1 MSNPLSIPVQ
11 RELIAEL
18 HRLAAERDAA
28 EKRVEAE
35 FRARNAAAEKEFAA
49 AKDDIG
55 KRFKLDLD
63 ATQKEFDQALA
74 KAKSDYATQHE
85 QFENEL
91 TETRE
96 RVLDRYNTRE
106 QEAIKQLEQD
116 TWQATTVFEATH
128 PGLLEQFNRVEARV
142 NANVESLKV
151 VAEDARQHLEV
162 CRQPAAWESASVE
175 DLPADGPDPFKELSD
190 RAASANS
197 RLTELRRLIS
207 PKFGIGVRRQVLGV
221 VIFVVMMAVSLPLMK
236 LNVWYWL
243 GVGAFVSG
251 LLIALVLIWLYHLGR
266 MQAGSVCGAIRQDI
280 ADAEKYKERCH
291 VEAKAYYEAQ
301 RAKMAKQHRHEIR
314 KANERHLARMTELTS
329 DRDGAVA
336 EAEETYNRREIQ
348 LVERRDKLLSEAQQK
363 YPVVLADIRSRH
375 DRQQFDVKSKHD
387 RILRESRSR
396 HDTEWNALA
405 AKWRDGMRQLYD
417 GVAGMNAESDKLFP
431 AWDDPAWKDWTPP
444 MAPPPAVRFG
454 DYSLRLDQVPG
465 GISSDPRLM
474 PDGPTVIS
482 LPALLPFPH
491 NASISI
497 KAAGEGRLAAVHVLR
512 AVMLRMLATIPP
524 GKLRFTIIDPVGLGE
539 NFAGFMH
546 LADFDDIL
554 VTNRIWTEPQQ
565 IETRL
570 ADLTEQM
577 ENVIQKYLR
586 NDFQTI
592 AEYNEFAGEVAE
604 AFRVLV
610 VANFPVNFTE
620 SAARRLTS
628 IAASGARCGV
638 YVLMTTDTN
647 QSLPM
652 RFDLKDVESH
662 ATNLTWENGRFI
674 WKESDFGKFPLSV
687 DLPPPEERF
696 TQIVQ
701 LVGENAKDSR
711 RVEVPFEYI
720 APADDKW
727 WSGSTSHGI
736 NVALGRA
743 GATKL
748 QHLRLGHGTSQHV
761 LVAGKTGSGK
771 STLLH
776 ALVTNL
782 ALTYSP
788 AEIELYLIDFKKGV
802 EFKTYSTHELPHAR
816 VIAIESEREFGLSVL
831 QKLDGVLRERGDLF
845 RRVGVQDL
853 ASFRQAEP
861 QTTLPR
867 ILLVVDEFQ
876 ELFVEDDK
884 IAQEAALLLD
894 RLVRQGRAFGMHVLL
909 GSQTLGGAYSL
920 ARSTIGQMAVRIALQ
935 CSENDAHL
943 ILSEDNSAARLLTR
957 PGEAIYNDANG
968 MVIGNNPF
976 QVVWLSDE
984 RREVYL
990 EGIRERARRHDPPF
1004 IPRQIVFEG
1013 NVPADVSRNHLL
1025 SDLIAAGSWEDAGGA
1040 PAAWLGEAIAIKDPT
1055 AALFRQQN
1063 GCNLLLIGQR
1073 DESAR
1078 AIMASAL
1085 VSLSAQQIPAENQ
1098 SLNGRRHSAEARFY
1112 VLEPA
1117 RSSEQAGPTV
1127 GELAKLLPHPIHIA
1141 GRRDVP
1147 ALMAELAEEVER
1159 RHSAERVDAPAIY
1172 LFVFDLAR
1180 FRDLR
1185 RGEDFG
1191 YSFGSEPKKAN
1202 PGQQFAD
1209 ILREGPGVGVHTIAW
1224 CDTLNNLQRAIDRQ
1238 GMREFDLRVLFQ
1250 MSGGDSSQLID
1261 TPLASKL
1268 GPNLALFYNEEDA
1281 RVEKFRPYAW
1291 PAESWLAW
1299 VQERLQARASSQS
1312 AASEPADRAEA
1323 SETGN

>member
-1 MSNPLSIPVQ
+1 MSTSLSLSIQ
-11 RELIAEL
+11 RSLVADL
-18 HRLAAERDAA
+18 HRLSAEREAA
-28 EKRVEAE
+28 EKRVRAE
-35 FRARNAAAEKEFAA
+35 FQAHNDAAEKEFASS
-49 AKDDIG
+49 KDQIA
-55 KRFKLDLD
+55 KRFKTELD
-63 ATQKEFDQALA
+63 ATQHEFDEALA
-74 KAKSDYATQHE
+74 RPATEYQTRHDLIE
-85 QFENEL
+85 TEL

-96 RVLDRYNTRE
+96 RILDKFTSRE

-116 TWQATTVFEATH
+116 SWQATTVFEASH

-142 NANVESLKV
+142 NANAESLKV
-151 VAEDARQHLEV
+151 VAEQASQHLEL
-162 CRQPAAWESASVE
+162 CRQPGAWELEPIGDASAE
-175 DLPADGPDPFKELSD
+175 GEDPFKELADCVS
-190 RAASANS
+190 AAGEQLA
-197 RLTELRRLIS
+197 ELRRLIA
-207 PKFGIGVRRQVLGV
+207 PKFFIGVRPQVFGV
-221 VIFVVMMAVSLPLMK
+221 SIFVASMTVSFVMS
-236 LNVWYWL
+236 NGNIWRGL
-243 GVGAFVSG
+243 GAGIVLSA
-251 LLIALVLIWLYHLGR
+251 LLIAAILTWLYHLGR
-266 MQAGSVCGAIRQDI
+266 TMAAAICAEIRQTI
-280 ADAEKYKERCH
+280 ANAEKYKDRCH
-291 VEAKAYYEAQ
+291 VDAKAYYDAQ

-336 EAEETYNRREIQ
+336 EAEEIYNRRELQ
-348 LVERRDKLLSEAQQK
+348 LIELRDKQVREAREK
-363 YPVVLADIRSRH
+363 YPALLTEIRSRYGGLQAEAQARH
-375 DRQQFDVKSKHD
+375 YRLLKESKTKHEID
-387 RILRESRSR
+387 FNAMATHWRE
-396 HDTEWNALA
+396 
-405 AKWRDGMRQLYD
+405 GMRQLYD
-417 GVAGMNAESDKLFP
+417 TVAGMNAESEKLFP
-431 AWDDPAWKDWTPP
+431 AWNDSAWKEWTPP
-444 MAPPPAVRFG
+444 KTPPPAIRFG
-454 DYSLRLDQVPG
+454 DYTLRLDQVPG
-465 GISSDPRLM
+465 GISTDARLK
-474 PDGPTVIS
+474 PEGPTVFS

-491 NASISI
+491 NGSISI
-497 KAAGEGRLAAVHVLR
+497 KAAGEGRIAAVHVLQ

-524 GKLRFTIIDPVGLGE
+524 GKVRFTIIDPVGLGE

-565 IETRL
+565 IEARL

-586 NDFQTI
+586 NDFETI
-592 AEYNEFAGEVAE
+592 AEYNDFAGEVAE

-610 VANFPVNFTE
+610 VANFPVNFTDA
-620 SAARRLTS
+620 AARRLVS

-638 YVLMTTDTN
+638 YVLMMTDTN
-647 QSLPM
+647 QPLPM
-652 RFDLKDVESH
+652 RFDHKDVDAY
-662 ATNLTWENGRFI
+662 ATNLGWDGKKLI
-674 WKESDFGKFPLSV
+674 WKEPEFGKFPLTV
-687 DLPPPEERF
+687 DSPPPEERF

-727 WSGSTSHGI
+727 WAGSTAHGI
-736 NVALGRA
+736 DVALGRA

-761 LVAGKTGSGK
+761 LIAGKTGSGK

-776 ALVTNL
+776 ALITNL

-831 QKLDGVLRERGDLF
+831 QKLDAELKCRGDMF
-845 RRVGVQDL
+845 RNLGVQDL

-867 ILLVVDEFQ
+867 ILLIVDEFH

-894 RLVRQGRAFGMHVLL
+894 RLVRQGRAFGIHVLL

-943 ILSEDNSAARLLTR
+943 ILSEENSAARLLTR

-976 QVVWLSDE
+976 QVVWLADE

-990 EGIRERARRHDPPF
+990 QGIAEKARAHEPPF

-1013 NVPADVSRNHLL
+1013 NIPADVSRNRLL
-1025 SDLIAAGSWEDAGGA
+1025 GDVLGAETWSDEPAAPS
-1040 PAAWLGEAIAIKDPT
+1040 AWLGEAIAIKDPT
-1055 AALFRQQN
+1055 AAVFHPQN

-1078 AIMASAL
+1078 AVMATAL
-1085 VSLSAQQIPAENQ
+1085 VSLAAQRIPAENR
-1098 SLNGRRHSAEARFY
+1098 SLNGRKHSAEARFY
-1112 VLEPA
+1112 LLEPA
-1117 RSSEQAGPTV
+1117 RSSERPGPTLA
-1127 GELAKLLPHPIHIA
+1127 ELAKLLPHPVRIA

-1147 ALMAELAEEVER
+1147 EIVAEIAAEVER
-1159 RHSAERVDAPAIY
+1159 RHAADVHDAPAIY
-1172 LFVFDLAR
+1172 FFIFDLSR

-1185 RGEDFG
+1185 RGDEYA
-1191 YSFGSEPKKAN
+1191 YSFGGEPRPAN
-1202 PGQQFAD
+1202 PGQQFGD
-1209 ILREGPGVGVHTIAW
+1209 ILREGPAVGVHTITW
-1224 CDTLNNLQRAIDRQ
+1224 CDTLNNLQRAVDRQ
-1238 GMREFDLRVLFQ
+1238 GLREFDLRVLYQ
-1250 MSGGDSSQLID
+1250 MSGADSSQLID

-1268 GPNLALFYNEEDA
+1268 GPNLALFYNEEEG

-1291 PAESWLAW
+1291 PADGWLEW
-1299 VQERLQARASSQS
+1299 VRERLSARAGGELRV
-1312 AASEPADRAEA
+1312 ANSE
-1323 SETGN
+1323 

>member
-1 MSNPLSIPVQ
+1 MSNVLSIPLQ

-28 EKRVEAE
+28 EKRVAAE
-35 FRARNAAAEKEFAA
+35 FRARNAAIVKEFAA
-49 AKDDIG
+49 SKDDIG
-55 KRFKLDLD
+55 KRFNSELD

-74 KAKSDYATQHE
+74 KAKSDYDSQHE
-85 QFENEL
+85 QFEGEL

-96 RVLDRYNTRE
+96 RVLDRYSTRE

-128 PGLLEQFNRVEARV
+128 PGLLEQFARVETRV
-142 NANVESLKV
+142 NVNALSLQV
-151 VAEDARQHLEV
+151 VAEQAQQHLEV
-162 CRQPAAWESASVE
+162 CRQSGAWDAVPVD
-175 DLPADGPDPFKELSD
+175 DLPADGADPFKELSD
-190 RAASANS
+190 RAAAAQG

-221 VIFVVMMAVSLPLMK
+221 LIFIVVMVSSKALI
-236 LNVWYWL
+236 NWSIWWWL
-243 GVGAFVSG
+243 GLGAVFSG
-251 LLIALVLIWLYHLGR
+251 ILIALILTWLYHLGR
-266 MQAGSVCGAIRQDI
+266 LQAGSVCGEIRQDI
-280 ADAEKYKERCH
+280 ADAAKYKERCH

-348 LVERRDKLLSEAQQK
+348 LVERRDRLLREARQK
-363 YPVVLADIRSRH
+363 YPALLADIRSRA
-375 DRQQFDVKSKHD
+375 DRQQFEAKTRHD
-387 RILRESRSR
+387 RLLRESQSR

-405 AKWRDGMRQLYD
+405 AKWRDGMRRLYD
-417 GVAGMNAESDKLFP
+417 TVTGMNAESEKLFP
-431 AWDDPAWKDWTPP
+431 PWNDPAWKDWTPP
-444 MAPPPAVRFG
+444 KAPPPAIRFG
-454 DYSLRLDQVPG
+454 DYTLRLDQVPG
-465 GISSDPRLM
+465 GISSDPKLK
-474 PDGPTVIS
+474 PDGPSTFS

-497 KAAGEGRLAAVHVLR
+497 KATGEGRLAAVHVLQ

-565 IETRL
+565 IEARL
-570 ADLTEQM
+570 TDLTEQM

-604 AFRVLV
+604 AYRVLV

-620 SAARRLTS
+620 AAARRLTS

-662 ATNLTWENGRFI
+662 STNLAWENGQI
-674 WKESDFGKFPLSV
+674 VWKEPDFGKFPLAV
-687 DLPPPEERF
+687 ELPPPEERF

-727 WSGSTSHGI
+727 WTGSTSHGI

-845 RRVGVQDL
+845 RRIGVQDL
-853 ASFRQAEP
+853 ASFRQADP
-861 QTTLPR
+861 QATLPR

-976 QVVWLSDE
+976 QVVWLADE

-990 EGIRERARRHDPPF
+990 EGIRERARRHEPPF
-1004 IPRQIVFEG
+1004 VPRQIVFEG
-1013 NVPADVSRNHLL
+1013 NVPADVSRNNLL
-1025 SDLIAAGSWEDAGGA
+1025 SDLIAANGWEDAGGA

-1055 AALFRQQN
+1055 AAVFRQQN

-1078 AIMASAL
+1078 AIMATAL
-1085 VSLSAQQIPAENQ
+1085 VSLAAQQIPAENQ
-1098 SLNGRRHSAEARFY
+1098 SLNGRRHAAEAQFY
-1112 VLEPA
+1112 VLEPT
-1117 RSSEQAGPTV
+1117 RSSEQPGPTLS
-1127 GELAKLLPHPIHIA
+1127 ELAKLLPHPVNIA

-1147 ALMAELAEEVER
+1147 TLMAELAEEVER
-1159 RHSAERVDAPAIY
+1159 RHAAERVDAPAIY
-1172 LFVFDLAR
+1172 LFIFDLAR

-1191 YSFGSEPKKAN
+1191 YSFGSDAKKAN

-1250 MSGGDSSQLID
+1250 MSGADSSQLID

-1281 RVEKFRPYAW
+1281 HVEKFRPYAW
-1291 PAESWLAW
+1291 PADSWLAW
-1299 VQERLQARASSQS
+1299 VQERLQARASLKSQGP
-1312 AASEPADRAEA
+1312 AAPLG
-1323 SETGN
+1323 ETTITSD